1 MPREPVASDLLP
13 VLAAALAPVRDA
25 ARDGAD
31 EVLAHYPDLGDREAQ
46 SALELYLEQVADL
59 LREVEASATDLI
71 TRIGGPAAR
80 PAAVE
85 RAARDAVDAP
95 THSGGGR

>member
-13 VLAAALAPVRDA
+13 ALAAALAPVRDA

-46 SALELYLEQVADL
+46 SALEQYLEQAADL
-59 LREVEASATDLI
+59 LREVEASAVDLM
-71 TRIGGPAAR
+71 TRIGVGGGPAG
-80 PAAVE
+80 PAGSVPE
-85 RAARDAVDAP
+85 RAAAARA
-95 THSGGGR
+95 SRGGGR